1 MTSFG
6 GESETIDHLSHFT
19 RTIIDIKDL
28 DNILKKGCNHGLCGS
43 HNLGNTCY
51 MNSSI
56 ACLSNCIELTTFF
69 LTKKYEKNINK
80 NNKNGLGGQLAN
92 VWYDLLDEYWNSKN
106 SVGNPS
112 ILKSTIGK
120 KFIKYNSS
128 NQQDSNEFIKDF
140 LTLLNEDLNKSNNKI
155 YKELKEKG
163 ENESEIEC
171 SERYWKYHQLRND
184 SIITDL
190 FSGLL
195 KKYIICSN
203 WGYHSITFD
212 IFNTLTLD
220 IPSYNYLNNIKKE
233 YKDITLFYIT
243 KYSIKKNC
251 KIIIH
256 IKKDTPFKDMVKE
269 INKIKNFPFNLK
281 KLVYIKVLD
290 SKLKEF
296 IDENQYKIDK
306 IEYIFA
312 FDDETKEGEKSIII
326 PLYMYKN
333 KDISAFPR
341 LLFLKENMNFGDL
354 KKLIYYFA
362 RSYFKSPFIN
372 KSSDGNDEQKEIYQ
386 VENELEKYKSIND
399 DFCEQK
405 EKEKPYYNDNKL
417 WNLLDK
423 EYNLI
428 FNKNKNEKYKDELE
442 EFFNDFP
449 YKITINKK
457 NENTENIILF
467 DGNNNLDNLK

>member
-1 MTSFG
+1 M
-6 GESETIDHLSHFT
+6 
-19 RTIIDIKDL
+19 
-28 DNILKKGCNHGLCGS
+28 
-43 HNLGNTCY
+43 
-51 MNSSI
+51 
-56 ACLSNCIELTTFF
+56 
-69 LTKKYEKNINK
+69 
-80 NNKNGLGGQLAN
+80 
-92 VWYDLLDEYWNSKN
+92 
-106 SVGNPS
+106 
-112 ILKSTIGK
+112 
-120 KFIKYNSS
+120 
-128 NQQDSNEFIKDF
+128 
-140 LTLLNEDLNKSNNKI
+140 
-155 YKELKEKG
+155 
-163 ENESEIEC
+163 
-171 SERYWKYHQLRND
+171 
-184 SIITDL
+184 
-190 FSGLL
+190 
-195 KKYIICSN
+195 
-203 WGYHSITFD
+203 
-212 IFNTLTLD
+212 TLD
-220 IPSYNYLNNIKKE
+220 IPSYNYLNNIKNE
-233 YKDITLFYIT
+233 YKDITLFYIP

-296 IDENQYKIDK
+296 IDENQCKIDK

-312 FDDETKEGEKSIII
+312 FDDETKEGEKNIII

-399 DFCEQK
+399 DYCEQK

-442 EFFNDFP
+442 DFFNDFP

-467 DGNNNLDNLK
+467 DGNNNLDNLKLFQIKRDEDPITSLLENKDYCLNLILNPLSKNSKTKINLNTCEKYKGENVGKINKINITLDDLLEYFCLDEKLEGSEWECGKCKKKVIATKQKSLFYLPRLLIICINRFSRGEYHGYSKNDNHIDFPLKDLDMGKYISDTGPDINFSKYDLFAVNQHFGGIGGGHYTAICRNVDGNWYNYNDFSVSHVSLKDIVSSTAYILFYRRKSW